1 MSVLYIAVPVAIALG
16 AAALAAFAWTLR
28 SGQLDD
34 LETPPFRAVFD
45 DPPTVRPTRPG
56 SGSPPAAAQT
66 SRNSPASG
74 PHPTS
79 K

>member
-34 LETPPFRAVFD
+34 LETPPFRAIFD
-45 DPPTVRPTRPG
+45 DPPAHRTSNAV
-56 SGSPPAAAQT
+56 PAAA
-66 SRNSPASG
+66 
-74 PHPTS
+74 PTRGNRS
-79 K
+79 

>member
-34 LETPPFRAVFD
+34 LETPPFRALFD
-45 DPPTVRPTRPG
+45 DPPV
-56 SGSPPAAAQT
+56 
-66 SRNSPASG
+66 SR
-74 PHPTS
+74 TS
-79 K
+79 KSRPAGESSGNPNPS

>member
-45 DPPTVRPTRPG
+45 DPPTVQRSRPG
-56 SGSPPAAAQT
+56 SGIASTASQATVNPPVGRPQ
-66 SRNSPASG
+66 
-74 PHPTS
+74 PT
-79 K
+79 

>member
-45 DPPTVRPTRPG
+45 DPPTVPRSRSKG
-56 SGSPPAAAQT
+56 SDPKAAADG
-66 SRNSPASG
+66 RNPSAGRPQ
-74 PHPTS
+74 PT
-79 K
+79 